1 MALNFTKVIVMG
13 IIKFLDLNEDIHVID
28 PKMLRASS
36 AGARG
41 GPAMDGK
48 LLRKPIPNDTS

>member
-1 MALNFTKVIVMG
+1 MG
-13 IIKFLDLNEDIHVID
+13 IIKFLDLNEDIHVIN